1 MLLLAILLAPLA
13 AAVVACFAHGRESDA
28 SSGDAVHRLGL
39 LLAFAVAGLTVPLL
53 AGQGA
58 PFDAAWFALPG
69 TGATIHFKLGSD
81 GLSAWLVALVAW
93 LTPFAILG
101 GRGVAGGRMREYV
114 AAIFACE
121 ALMIGALLS
130 RDLVLF
136 YACFEGMLVP
146 MLVLLA
152 LFGGPERRQASLWFV
167 LMTMLGSVPM
177 LVAIWV
183 IGARL
188 GTTDVAAV
196 GEGLRAIA
204 ALPLASRPAWAVSA
218 GDWLFWAFALA
229 FAVKVP
235 LVPLHAWQAR
245 TYAEAPGG
253 VAVLLAGAMA
263 KLGVY
268 GFLAFVLPLF
278 PQQCAAHAQLFIV
291 LGLIGTVGGAVV
303 ALAQDDA
310 KRMLAY
316 SSLSHLG
323 LVVAGIF
330 TFQSAALAGATVQMV
345 AHGLSAAALFLLIG
359 AIEDRT
365 KSPYLDDHGALAS
378 RAPLFAVL
386 FVIAALAAAGL
397 PGTANFAGEF
407 LLLLGAWQSA
417 PWIAALA
424 GLSVILGAAY
434 LLTLVQK
441 WCYGT
446 APEGRPEITD
456 LCPREALAVAPL
468 LLASL
473 WLGFQPGL
481 IAQSAGKTAEAL
493 AQPARAAATLPPGTQ
508 PAQRPGAADHAPVA
522 VEAR

>member
-13 AAVVACFAHGRESDA
+13 AAVLACFAHGRDADESA
-28 SSGDAVHRLGL
+28 GDAVHRLGL

-53 AGQGA
+53 AGTPA

-69 TGATIHFKLGSD
+69 TGATVHLRLGSD

-114 AAIFACE
+114 AAVFACE

-130 RDLVLF
+130 RDLVVF

-167 LMTMLGSVPM
+167 LMTMLGSVPL

-183 IGARL
+183 IAARL
-188 GTTDVAAV
+188 GTTELAAV
-196 GEGLRAIA
+196 AEQLRAIA
-204 ALPLASRPAWAVSA
+204 ALPLSERPAWAAHA
-218 GDWLFWAFALA
+218 GDLLFWAFALA

-268 GFLAFVLPLF
+268 GFLQFVLPLF
-278 PQQCAAHAQLFIV
+278 PQQCAAHATLFIV
-291 LGLIGTVGGAVV
+291 LGLVGTVGGAVV

-345 AHGLSAAALFLLIG
+345 AHGLSAAALFLLVG
-359 AIEDRT
+359 AIEERS
-365 KSPYLDDHGALAS
+365 KSCNLDDHGGLARS
-378 RAPLFAVL
+378 APLFSVL

-417 PWIAALA
+417 PWIAAVA
-424 GLSVILGAAY
+424 GLSLILGAAY

-441 WCYGT
+441 WCYGS
-446 APEGRPEITD
+446 APEGRAEVGD
-456 LCPREALAVAPL
+456 LRPREALAVAPL

-481 IAQSAGKTAEAL
+481 VARSAGDAADRL
-493 AQPARAAATLPPGTQ
+493 AQPAREAKAPPPP
-508 PAQRPGAADHAPVA
+508 PAPIAM
-522 VEAR
+522 EAK